1 MTQGPLYSDSL
12 KKKNV
17 FIYFWLCWA
26 FIAVQTFL

>member
-12 KKKNV
+12 KKNYV
-17 FIYFWLCWA
+17 FIYFWLCWV